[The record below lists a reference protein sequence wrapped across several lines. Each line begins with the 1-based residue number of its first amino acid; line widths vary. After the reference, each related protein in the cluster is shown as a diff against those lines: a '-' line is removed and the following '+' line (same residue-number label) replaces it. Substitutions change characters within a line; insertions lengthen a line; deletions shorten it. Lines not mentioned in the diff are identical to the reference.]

1 MNGIWGIRKRGILA
15 NDRTTEGMRVVYRIR
30 GKGRMIRSGNDRKR
44 VKKKKHVVERVG
56 RRFESRNAIAQ
67 KSERGMGRKG
77 VKRR

>member
-1 MNGIWGIRKRGILA
+1 
-15 NDRTTEGMRVVYRIR
+15 
-30 GKGRMIRSGNDRKR
+30 MIRSGNDRKR
-44 VKKKKHVVERVG
+44 VKKKKKHVVERVG